1 MEISFE
7 SSDNLKIRVA
17 GENDKEFAYQ
27 AKRAA
32 FRGYVEQVW
41 GWDEDKQ
48 RKLHDQRFG
57 AQEFWVISLDG
68 TDVGIMSVDREPD
81 SVFVNQIYILPQ
93 HQKQGI
99 GRRCMSV
106 VVDEGNKLDLPVRL
120 RVLKVNHRA
129 VTFYERLGFTI
140 TDETDT
146 HFLMQKECLFK
157 ALPSR
162 LGTGRRDH
170 R

>member
-17 GENDKEFAYQ
+17 GEDDKEFAYQ

-32 FRGYVEQVW
+32 FREYVEQVW
-41 GWDEDKQ
+41 GWDEGKQ
-48 RKLHDQRFG
+48 RKLHDQRFA
-57 AQEFWVISLDG
+57 AQDFCVINLAG
-68 TDVGIMSVDREPD
+68 EDVGIMSVDLKPD
-81 SVFVNQIYILPQ
+81 SVFVNQLYILPE
-93 HQKQGI
+93 HQTQGI

-106 VVDEGNKLDLPVRL
+106 IVDEGNKLDIPVRL
-120 RVLKVNHRA
+120 RVLKVNPRA

-146 HFLMQKECLFK
+146 HFLMQK
-157 ALPSR
+157 A
-162 LGTGRRDH
+162 
-170 R
+170 